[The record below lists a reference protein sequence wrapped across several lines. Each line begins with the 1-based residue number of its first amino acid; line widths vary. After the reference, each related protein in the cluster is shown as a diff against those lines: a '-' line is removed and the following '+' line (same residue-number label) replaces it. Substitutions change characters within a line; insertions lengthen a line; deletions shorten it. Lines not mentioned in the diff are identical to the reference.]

1 MTNDHTYGNPT
12 DDLPLSKRLRWL
24 LIALSIAVLGN
35 AGMLL
40 YWIWRMPSERLSV
53 ATVDLEKIV
62 REEQERYAKVFTKQ
76 GPQNTEEWARL
87 NAMTQDFSSKL
98 SDRLSDISAGCDCVL
113 INRAAVISANAPDLT
128 DLVRKGLPR

>member
-1 MTNDHTYGNPT
+1 MTNDHVYAYPDN
-12 DDLPLSKRLRWL
+12 DLSLSKKMKWF
-24 LIALSIAVLGN
+24 LIALSITVVGN

-62 REEQERYAKVFTKQ
+62 REEQERYTKVFTKQ
-76 GPQNTEEWARL
+76 GPQNTEEWTRL